1 MKIVVIEP
9 LGVEKEQLLSIA
21 EENFPSPQSWCV
33 TIPE

>member
-21 EENFPSPQSWCV
+21 EEKLPKPL
-33 TIPE
+33 PA

>member
-21 EENFPSPQSWCV
+21 EEKLPKSAELVC
-33 TIPE
+33 